1 MEGGHAGA
9 LHRAHGALHVGRAA
23 KAGVGIGH
31 HRQTAGVD
39 DLLDAVH
46 HFAEAEQTDVGI
58 AGGAGDGAAAGVDR
72 VEARGFHQA
81 GGQAVVG
88 AGGGDDAARQQ
99 FAQAGAGFH
108 DESLEDERWLIF
120 AGSN

>member
-72 VEARGFHQA
+72 VEARGFQA

-88 AGGGDDAARQQ
+88 AGAATMPRDSSSRKRVLA
-99 FAQAGAGFH
+99 FMMNP
-108 DESLEDERWLIF
+108 EDERWLIF